1 MLIFR
6 STKFLQTLIL
16 TGMMLTTFSGAQA
29 AMVQFSPV
37 PAIVTPGSTFTLEIL
52 ATDFPEIL
60 GGGLAITVG
69 NSSVLQI
76 NSARYNSPFWDDAF
90 SNDAAIDLVTGR
102 VSGLGFG
109 KFTGAS
115 GSFTIGSVSFT
126 ALASGT
132 TQMSLNED
140 TFNSGFTFSGVNVPI
155 TFSSGSITVTAAP
168 VPLPTAFWL
177 FASVMGVMGI
187 GFKKSR
193 GV

>member
-1 MLIFR
+1 
-6 STKFLQTLIL
+6 
-16 TGMMLTTFSGAQA
+16 MMLGTFSGAQA

-37 PAIVTPGSTFTLEIL
+37 PAIVTLGSTFTLEIL

-76 NSARYNSPFWDDAF
+76 NSASYNSPFWDDAF
-90 SNDAAIDLVTGR
+90 SNNAAIDPVTGR

-109 KFTGAS
+109 KFALAS
-115 GSFTIGSVSFT
+115 GTFTIGSVSFT

-132 TQMSLNED
+132 SNLSLIED
-140 TFNSGFTFSGVNVPI
+140 TFNSGFTFSSDNAPI
-155 TFSSGSITVTAAP
+155 TFSSGAITVMAAP
-168 VPLPTAFWL
+168 VPLPAAFWL
-177 FASVMGVMGI
+177 FASVMGFMGM

>member
-6 STKFLQTLIL
+6 STKILQALTL
-16 TGMMLTTFSGAQA
+16 TGIMLGAFSGAQA

-37 PAIVTPGSTFTLEIL
+37 PAIVTPGSTFTLDIL

-76 NSARYNSPFWDDAF
+76 NSARYSSPFWDTDF
-90 SNDAAIDLVTGR
+90 SNNGIIDPET

-109 KFTGAS
+109 KFAGAS

-126 ALASGT
+126 ALSSGT
-132 TQMSLNED
+132 SELSLTED
-140 TFNSGFTFSGVNVPI
+140 SFIGGFTFSVDPGPNI
-155 TFSSGSITVTAAP
+155 IFSPSTITVTAAP
-168 VPLPTAFWL
+168 VPIPAAFWL
-177 FASVMGVMGI
+177 FASVMGVMGMS
-187 GFKKSR
+187 FKKSR
-193 GV
+193 RV